1 MSVETWKQYQSW
13 LHYEDVFVPTEH
25 AAFAEQVQEEFFSR
39 FSKPE
44 HAGLSHTPYFLVKD
58 AQAQAHADTPTVTSC
73 TTPAQRLAL
82 HRDAQA
88 FMHNYKH
95 DLQFVFNRVQHH
107 CHKKTAK
114 GFCPLKACRIK
125 CNSKRKAGMKDECKA
140 GFPKTHLK
148 TDRHVI
154 VCRGVAR
161 RFKLRISGRRNAF
174 GCMVGKRSCEWQS
187 GTAPAFAAVFRSN
200 THTLPN
206 HRAPIRPETHD
217 GELCQSR
224 TCQAAMHNP
233 NEITIMGKLAQ

>member
-1 MSVETWKQYQSW
+1 MREIEHTFRTDNISVESWKQYQSW

-25 AAFAEQVQEEFFSR
+25 AAFAKQLQEEFFSR

-44 HAGLSHTPYFLVKD
+44 HAGLSQTPSFLVKD
-58 AQAQAHADTPTVTSC
+58 AEEQSHGDTPTVTSC

-82 HRDAQA
+82 QRGAQT

-187 GTAPAFAAVFRSN
+187 CRRHTMTSFANAALA
-200 THTLPN
+200 TLPCT
-206 HRAPIRPETHD
+206 IR
-217 GELCQSR
+217 R
-224 TCQAAMHNP
+224 R
-233 NEITIMGKLAQ
+233 